1 MKKRFSRLFAAVLAF
16 ALLFTCIP
24 VGGASAAS
32 RVVDTS
38 DVLDYTKPYIEGH
51 DMWEWTLEQLP
62 DTYSQTVVS
71 QVVHRATYFFSGGLI
86 LPDSVSYRV
95 TVDGKPFDDFSVY
108 KKTSLGYGL
117 VFCDFRSATLYSVRN
132 PDPNAYTVIDFI
144 GTDSAGYENHT
155 YLKVHIMTHP

>member
-32 RVVDTS
+32 RVAGSS
-38 DVLDYTKPYIEGH
+38 DSLDYTKPYIEGH

-71 QVVHRATYFFSGGLI
+71 QVVHRGTYFIAGALI
-86 LPDSVSYRV
+86 LPDAVSYRV
-95 TVDGKPFDDFSVY
+95 TVDGKPFDDFKIY
-108 KKTSLGYGL
+108 KDSSRGYGL
-117 VFCDFRSATLYSVRN
+117 MFCKFSSNTLYSVRN
-132 PDPNAYTVIDFI
+132 PDPNAYTTIDFI
-144 GTDSAGYENHT
+144 GTDAAGYESHT
-155 YLKVHIMTHP
+155 YLKIHIMTHP